1 MKALYKNRI
10 CYVMDVSSDVTL
22 IEGETRF
29 VVSLADEALV
39 LDPTDGE
46 VADAC
51 NLAEWSGRDGEAV
64 IRYRQF
70 LRGEL
75 PSSEC

>member
-10 CYVMDVSSDVTL
+10 YYVMDVSSDVAL
-22 IEGETRF
+22 IEGEKHF
-29 VVSLADEALV
+29 VVPLADEALV
-39 LDPTDGE
+39 LDPTDSE

-51 NLAEWSGRDGEAV
+51 NLAAWSGRDGEALT
-64 IRYRQF
+64 RYRQF

-75 PSSEC
+75 LSSER